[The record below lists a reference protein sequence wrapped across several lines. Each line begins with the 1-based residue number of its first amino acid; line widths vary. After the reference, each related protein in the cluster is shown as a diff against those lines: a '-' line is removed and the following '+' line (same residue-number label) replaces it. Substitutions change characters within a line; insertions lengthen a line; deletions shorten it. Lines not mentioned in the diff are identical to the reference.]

1 MLKGNADYGILEQV
15 RTRGWGGGGGGGE
28 RTRDCR
34 PRKMTHSVEGCELEG
49 RSGNCDTREREAPG
63 ARVVGK
69 SFPGPLPTHLL

>member
-1 MLKGNADYGILEQV
+1 MPTTAFWS
-15 RTRGWGGGGGGGE
+15 RCARGGGVEVGVGVNGLETAGLG
-28 RTRDCR
+28 RW
-34 PRKMTHSVEGCELEG
+34 THSVEGCELEG